1 MYRSAIGGGGGGGGE
16 KEKQKEKEKLVDVAA
31 VYLGVAGL
39 WHGINLRSDRHSREI
54 KASPNS
60 EIHTHTHSF
69 GKGKLQR
76 GTGSKSVFRD
86 CPTSSKLKWKS
97 EFKFMVFPSLF
108 DTFFALFDNNF
119 TCLPSEREYRYRYR
133 SSHLRTPCPLFF
145 FAKYKTAIFFSAS
158 RDNQK
163 FPWPNLVSFCHLI
176 CAFIA

>member
-1 MYRSAIGGGGGGGGE
+1 MSCEKYVQISNWGGGGGGGGE
-16 KEKQKEKEKLVDVAA
+16 KEKQNSKEKEKLVDVAA

-108 DTFFALFDNNF
+108 DTFFAFFEHNF
-119 TCLPSEREYRYRYR
+119 TCLPSEREYRYR
-133 SSHLRTPCPLFF
+133 SSHLRTPSPLFF
-145 FAKYKTAIFFSAS
+145 LRNIKLLFFSPLQETT
-158 RDNQK
+158 R
-163 FPWPNLVSFCHLI
+163 SFLDQI
-176 CAFIA
+176 LSLSAT